1 MFVWQKKQYRWACSV
16 ITTTTGTVTA
26 VQLESWCR
34 HINKVP
40 CCCIQLFIDPMVP
53 PWQGS
58 HDVITSVEN
67 GCNLKKWVKCCVFS
81 LFCSYMYKQW
91 IVRNKIEQLSVKCLM
106 YMTIFSRYRSML
118 FFSHKGD
125 IFLTMLLFFFSV
137 LNRVLEPTVLME
149 MTLSD
154 GNIHTFEVRDLP
166 LLCLT
171 I

>member
-1 MFVWQKKQYRWACSV
+1 
-16 ITTTTGTVTA
+16 
-26 VQLESWCR
+26 
-34 HINKVP
+34 
-40 CCCIQLFIDPMVP
+40 
-53 PWQGS
+53 
-58 HDVITSVEN
+58 
-67 GCNLKKWVKCCVFS
+67 
-81 LFCSYMYKQW
+81 
-91 IVRNKIEQLSVKCLM
+91 
-106 YMTIFSRYRSML
+106 ML